1 MKLIKDFLKYQ
12 AKTTPHPLSIEIKN
26 AFGCYIVDGN
36 NKKYLDFIAG
46 VSVCN
51 LGHSNPVIIKA
62 IKKQIKKYM
71 HVMVYGEFALEPS
84 VKLSKEIV
92 SKISKNLEVV
102 FLTNS
107 GTEAVEGSLKLA
119 KRYTGRKEIIA
130 AYNSYHGSTHGSLS
144 TVGVVD
150 MQEKFQPLLPMVNFI
165 NFNKDRDLYKISS
178 NTACV
183 ILETIQGGAG
193 FILPEKN
200 FLKRVKK
207 RCKEVGALLILDEI
221 QPGFGRTG
229 KLFGYQNYNVEPDIL
244 IFGKAFGGGLP
255 IGGFC
260 SSKKIMD
267 SLSFDPKLGHI
278 STFGGNPVISSASY
292 AAIRELYDKKIM
304 NKINSKEKLFR
315 KYLKHPLIKKI
326 NGRGL
331 MLALILQKSSI
342 ADYLVKDCLKNGL
355 ILFWLLWEKKAV
367 RITPPLTIENNQI
380 KLGCQIILNSLNKY
394 QSKFVN

>member
-12 AKTTPHPLSIEIKN
+12 AKTTPYPLSIEIKN
-26 AFGCYIVDGN
+26 AFGSHIVDSD

-51 LGHSNPVIIKA
+51 LGHSNPVVIKA
-62 IKKQIKKYM
+62 IEKQIKKYM

-119 KRYTGRKEIIA
+119 KRFTGRKEIIA

-144 TVGVVD
+144 TVGVTY

-165 NFNKDRDLYKISS
+165 NFNQDKDLYKISS

-200 FLKRVKK
+200 FLKKVKK

-229 KLFGYQNYNVEPDIL
+229 KLFGYQNYDVEPDIL

-260 SSKKIMD
+260 SSKKIMN

-292 AAIRELYDKKIM
+292 AAIKELYDKKIM

-367 RITPPLTIENNQI
+367 RITPPLTIQNNQI
-380 KLGCQIILNSLNKY
+380 KLGCQIILNTLNKY

>member
-26 AFGCYIVDGN
+26 AFGSHIVDSD

-51 LGHSNPVIIKA
+51 LGHSNPVVIKA
-62 IKKQIKKYM
+62 IEKQIKKYM

-119 KRYTGRKEIIA
+119 KRFTGRKEIIA

-144 TVGVVD
+144 TVGVTY

-165 NFNKDRDLYKISS
+165 NFNQDKDLYKISS

-200 FLKRVKK
+200 FLKKVKK

-229 KLFGYQNYNVEPDIL
+229 KLFGYQNYDVEPDIL

-260 SSKKIMD
+260 SSKKIMN

>member
-26 AFGCYIVDGN
+26 AFGSHIVDSD

-51 LGHSNPVIIKA
+51 LGHSNPVVIKA
-62 IKKQIKKYM
+62 IEKQIKKYM

-119 KRYTGRKEIIA
+119 KRFTGRKEIIA

-144 TVGVVD
+144 TVGVTY

-165 NFNKDRDLYKISS
+165 NFNEDKDLYKISS

-200 FLKRVKK
+200 FLKKVKK

-229 KLFGYQNYNVEPDIL
+229 KLFGYQNYDVEPDIL

-260 SSKKIMD
+260 SSKKIMN

-367 RITPPLTIENNQI
+367 RITPPLTIQNNQI
-380 KLGCQIILNSLNKY
+380 KLGCQIILNTLNKY

>member
-26 AFGCYIVDGN
+26 AFGSHIVDSD

-51 LGHSNPVIIKA
+51 LGHSNPVVIKA
-62 IKKQIKKYM
+62 IEKQIKKYM

-84 VKLSKEIV
+84 VKLSKEIL

-144 TVGVVD
+144 TVGVSY

-165 NFNKDRDLYKISS
+165 NFNHVKDLYKISS

-229 KLFGYQNYNVEPDIL
+229 KLFGYQNYEVEPDIL

-292 AAIRELYDKKIM
+292 AAIKELYDKKIM
-304 NKINSKEKLFR
+304 DKINSKEKLFR
-315 KYLKHPLIKKI
+315 KYLKHPLIQKI

>member
-26 AFGCYIVDGN
+26 AFGSHIVDSD

-51 LGHSNPVIIKA
+51 LGHSNPVVIKA
-62 IKKQIKKYM
+62 IEKQIKKYM

-144 TVGVVD
+144 TVGVNY

-165 NFNKDRDLYKISS
+165 NFNQDKDLYKISS

-200 FLKRVKK
+200 FLKKSKK

-229 KLFGYQNYNVEPDIL
+229 KLFGYQNYDVEPDIL

-380 KLGCQIILNSLNKY
+380 KLGCQIILNTLNKY

>member
-26 AFGCYIVDGN
+26 AFGSHIVDCD

-62 IKKQIKKYM
+62 IEKQIKKYM

-84 VKLSKEIV
+84 VKLSKKIA

-144 TVGVVD
+144 TVGVSY

-165 NFNKDRDLYKISS
+165 NFNQDKDLYKISS

-200 FLKRVKK
+200 FLKKVKK

-229 KLFGYQNYNVEPDIL
+229 KLFGYQNYDVEPDIL

-260 SSKKIMD
+260 SSKKIMN

-278 STFGGNPVISSASY
+278 STFGGNPVISSAAY

-380 KLGCQIILNSLNKY
+380 KLGCQIILNTLNKY

>member
-26 AFGCYIVDGN
+26 AFGSHIVDSD

-51 LGHSNPVIIKA
+51 LGHSNPVVIKA
-62 IKKQIKKYM
+62 IEKQIKKYM

-119 KRYTGRKEIIA
+119 KRFTGRKEIIA

-144 TVGVVD
+144 TVGVTY

-165 NFNKDRDLYKISS
+165 NFNQDKDLYKISS

-200 FLKRVKK
+200 FLKKVKK

-229 KLFGYQNYNVEPDIL
+229 KLFGYQNYDVEPDIL

-260 SSKKIMD
+260 SSKKIMN

-292 AAIRELYDKKIM
+292 AAIRELYVKKIM

-367 RITPPLTIENNQI
+367 RITPPLTIQNNQI
-380 KLGCQIILNSLNKY
+380 KLGCQIILNTLNKY

>member
-26 AFGCYIVDGN
+26 AFGSHIVDSD

-51 LGHSNPVIIKA
+51 LGHSNPVVIKA
-62 IKKQIKKYM
+62 IEKQIKKYM

-144 TVGVVD
+144 TVGVSY

-165 NFNKDRDLYKISS
+165 NFNQDKDLHKISS

-200 FLKRVKK
+200 FLKKVKK
-207 RCKEVGALLILDEI
+207 KCEEVGALLILDEI

-229 KLFGYQNYNVEPDIL
+229 KLFGYQNYDVEPDIL

-260 SSKKIMD
+260 SSKKIMN

-367 RITPPLTIENNQI
+367 RITPPLTIQNNQI
-380 KLGCQIILNSLNKY
+380 KLGCQIILNTLNKY

>member
-26 AFGCYIVDGN
+26 AFGSHIVDSD

-51 LGHSNPVIIKA
+51 LGHSNPVVIKA
-62 IKKQIKKYM
+62 IEKQIKKYM

-119 KRYTGRKEIIA
+119 KRFTGRKEIIA

-144 TVGVVD
+144 TVGVTY

-165 NFNKDRDLYKISS
+165 NFNQDKDLCKISS

-200 FLKRVKK
+200 FLKKVKK

-229 KLFGYQNYNVEPDIL
+229 KLFGYQNYDVEPDIL

-260 SSKKIMD
+260 SSKKIMN

-367 RITPPLTIENNQI
+367 RITPPLTIQNNQI
-380 KLGCQIILNSLNKY
+380 KLGCQIILNTLNKY

>member
-26 AFGCYIVDGN
+26 AFGSHIVDSD

-51 LGHSNPVIIKA
+51 LGHSNPVVIKA
-62 IKKQIKKYM
+62 IEKQIKKYM

-119 KRYTGRKEIIA
+119 KRFTGRKEIIA

-144 TVGVVD
+144 TVGVTY

-165 NFNKDRDLYKISS
+165 NFNQDKDLYKISS

-200 FLKRVKK
+200 FLKKVKK

-229 KLFGYQNYNVEPDIL
+229 KLFGYQNYDVEPDIL

-260 SSKKIMD
+260 SSKKIMN

-367 RITPPLTIENNQI
+367 RITPPLTIQNNQI
-380 KLGCQIILNSLNKY
+380 KLGCQIILNTLNKY

>member
-1 MKLIKDFLKYQ
+1 
-12 AKTTPHPLSIEIKN
+12 
-26 AFGCYIVDGN
+26 
-36 NKKYLDFIAG
+36 
-46 VSVCN
+46 
-51 LGHSNPVIIKA
+51 
-62 IKKQIKKYM
+62 M
-71 HVMVYGEFALEPS
+71 HVIVYGEFALEQS

-119 KRYTGRKEIIA
+119 KRFTGRKEIIA

-144 TVGVVD
+144 TVGVTY

-165 NFNKDRDLYKISS
+165 NFNQDKDLYKISS

-200 FLKRVKK
+200 FLKKVKK

-229 KLFGYQNYNVEPDIL
+229 KLFGYQNYDVEPDIL

-260 SSKKIMD
+260 SSKKIMN

-367 RITPPLTIENNQI
+367 RITPPLTIQNNQI
-380 KLGCQIILNSLNKY
+380 KLGCQIILNTLNKY

>member
-26 AFGCYIVDGN
+26 AFGSHIVDSD

-51 LGHSNPVIIKA
+51 LGHSNPVVIKA
-62 IKKQIKKYM
+62 IEKQIKKYM

-84 VKLSKEIV
+84 VKLSKEIL

-119 KRYTGRKEIIA
+119 KRFTGRKEIIA

-144 TVGVVD
+144 TVGVTY

-165 NFNKDRDLYKISS
+165 NFNQDKDLYKISS

-200 FLKRVKK
+200 FLKKVKK

-229 KLFGYQNYNVEPDIL
+229 KLFGYQNYDVEPDIL

-260 SSKKIMD
+260 SSKKIMN

-380 KLGCQIILNSLNKY
+380 KLGCQIILNTLNKY

>member
-1 MKLIKDFLKYQ
+1 MKLVKDFLKYQ
-12 AKTTPHPLSIEIKN
+12 AKTNPNPLSIEIKN
-26 AFGCYIVDGN
+26 AFGSYIVDN
-36 NKKYLDFIAG
+36 KNKKYLDFIAG
-46 VSVCN
+46 ISVCN
-51 LGHSNPVIIKA
+51 LGHSNPTIIKA

-92 SKISKNLEVV
+92 SKISKNLEVI

-144 TVGVVD
+144 TVGVFG

-165 NFNKDRDLYKISS
+165 NFNQDKDLYKISS
-178 NTACV
+178 DTACV

-200 FLKRVKK
+200 FLKKVKK
-207 RCKEVGALLILDEI
+207 RCEEVGALLILDEI

-229 KLFGYQNYNVEPDIL
+229 KLFGYQNYDVEPDIL

-267 SLSFDPKLGHI
+267 SLSFDPQLGHI

-292 AAIRELYDKKIM
+292 AAIIELYDKKIM

-331 MLALILQKSSI
+331 MLALILKKSSI
-342 ADYLVKDCLKNGL
+342 ADYVVKDCLKNGL

-367 RITPPLTIENNQI
+367 RITPPLTIENNDI
-380 KLGCQIILNSLNKY
+380 KLGCKIILNALNKY
-394 QSKFVN
+394 ESKFVN

>member
-26 AFGCYIVDGN
+26 AFGSHIVDSD

-51 LGHSNPVIIKA
+51 LGHSNPVVIKA
-62 IKKQIKKYM
+62 IEKQIKKYM

-119 KRYTGRKEIIA
+119 KRFTGRKEIIA

-144 TVGVVD
+144 TVGVTY

-165 NFNKDRDLYKISS
+165 NFNQDKDLYKISS

-200 FLKRVKK
+200 FLKKVKK

-229 KLFGYQNYNVEPDIL
+229 KLFGYQNYDVEPDIL

-260 SSKKIMD
+260 SSKKIMN

-292 AAIRELYDKKIM
+292 AAIRELYDRKIM

-367 RITPPLTIENNQI
+367 RITPPLTIQNNQI
-380 KLGCQIILNSLNKY
+380 KLGCQIILNTLNKY

>member
-26 AFGCYIVDGN
+26 AFGSHIVDSD

-51 LGHSNPVIIKA
+51 LGHSNPVVIKA
-62 IKKQIKKYM
+62 IEKQIKKYM

-119 KRYTGRKEIIA
+119 KRFTGRKEIIA

-144 TVGVVD
+144 TVGVTY

-165 NFNKDRDLYKISS
+165 NFNQDKDLYKISS

-200 FLKRVKK
+200 FLKKVKK

-229 KLFGYQNYNVEPDIL
+229 KLFGYQNYEVEPDIL

-367 RITPPLTIENNQI
+367 RITPPLTIQNNQI
-380 KLGCQIILNSLNKY
+380 KLGCQIILNTLNKY

>member
-26 AFGCYIVDGN
+26 AFGSHIVDSD

-51 LGHSNPVIIKA
+51 LGHSNPVVIKA

-119 KRYTGRKEIIA
+119 KRFTGRKEIIA

-144 TVGVVD
+144 TVGVTY

-165 NFNKDRDLYKISS
+165 NFNQDKDLYKISS

-200 FLKRVKK
+200 FLKKVKK

-229 KLFGYQNYNVEPDIL
+229 KLFGYQNYDVEPDIL

-260 SSKKIMD
+260 SSKKIMN

-367 RITPPLTIENNQI
+367 RITPPLTIENNEI
-380 KLGCQIILNSLNKY
+380 KLGCQIILNTLNKY

>member
-26 AFGCYIVDGN
+26 AFGSHIVDSD

-51 LGHSNPVIIKA
+51 LGHSNPVVIKA
-62 IKKQIKKYM
+62 IEKQIKKYM

-144 TVGVVD
+144 TVGVTY

-165 NFNKDRDLYKISS
+165 NFNQDKDLYKISS

-200 FLKRVKK
+200 FLKKVKK

-229 KLFGYQNYNVEPDIL
+229 KLFGYQNYDVEPDIL

-260 SSKKIMD
+260 SSKKIMN

>member
-26 AFGCYIVDGN
+26 AFGSHIVDSD

-51 LGHSNPVIIKA
+51 LGHSNPVVIKA
-62 IKKQIKKYM
+62 IEKQIKKYM

-84 VKLSKEIV
+84 VKLSKEIL

-119 KRYTGRKEIIA
+119 KRFTGRKEIIA

-144 TVGVVD
+144 TVGVSY

-165 NFNKDRDLYKISS
+165 NFNHVKDLYKISS

-200 FLKRVKK
+200 FLKKVKK

-229 KLFGYQNYNVEPDIL
+229 KLFGYQNYDVEPDIL

-260 SSKKIMD
+260 SSKKIMN

-367 RITPPLTIENNQI
+367 RITPPLTIQNNQI
-380 KLGCQIILNSLNKY
+380 KLGCQIILNTLNKY

>member
-1 MKLIKDFLKYQ
+1 MKLVKEFLKYQ
-12 AKTTPHPLSIEIKN
+12 AKTTPNPLSIEIKN
-26 AFGCYIVDGN
+26 AFGSYIVDSD

-51 LGHSNPVIIKA
+51 LGHSNPIIIKA

-92 SKISKNLEVV
+92 SKISKDLEVI

-144 TVGVVD
+144 TVGVFN

-165 NFNKDRDLYKISS
+165 NFNQDKDLYKISS
-178 NTACV
+178 DTACV

-200 FLKRVKK
+200 FLKKVKK
-207 RCKEVGALLILDEI
+207 RCEEVGALLILDEI

-229 KLFGYQNYNVEPDIL
+229 KLFGYQNYDVEPDIL

-267 SLSFDPKLGHI
+267 SLSFDPQLGHI

-292 AAIRELYDKKIM
+292 AAIIELYDKKIM

-331 MLALILQKSSI
+331 MLALILKKSSI
-342 ADYLVKDCLKNGL
+342 ADYVVKDCLKNGL

-367 RITPPLTIENNQI
+367 RITPPLTIENNDI
-380 KLGCQIILNSLNKY
+380 KLGCKIILNALNKY
-394 QSKFVN
+394 ESKFVN

>member
-26 AFGCYIVDGN
+26 AFGSHIVDSD
-36 NKKYLDFIAG
+36 NKKYIDFIAG

-62 IKKQIKKYM
+62 IEKQIKKYM

-119 KRYTGRKEIIA
+119 KRFTGRKEIIA

-144 TVGVVD
+144 TVGVTY

-165 NFNKDRDLYKISS
+165 NFNQDKDLYKISS

-200 FLKRVKK
+200 FLKKVKK

-229 KLFGYQNYNVEPDIL
+229 KLFGYQNYDVEPDIL

-260 SSKKIMD
+260 SSKKIMN

-367 RITPPLTIENNQI
+367 RITPPLTIQNYQI
-380 KLGCQIILNSLNKY
+380 KLGCQIILNTLNKY

>member
-1 MKLIKDFLKYQ
+1 MKLVKDFLKYQ
-12 AKTTPHPLSIEIKN
+12 AKTNPNPLSIEIKN
-26 AFGCYIVDGN
+26 AFGSYIVDN
-36 NKKYLDFIAG
+36 KNKKYLDFIAG
-46 VSVCN
+46 ISVCN
-51 LGHSNPVIIKA
+51 LGHSNPTIIKA

-92 SKISKNLEVV
+92 SKISKNLEVI

-144 TVGVVD
+144 TVGVFG

-165 NFNKDRDLYKISS
+165 NFNQDKDLYKISS
-178 NTACV
+178 DTACV

-200 FLKRVKK
+200 FLKKVKK
-207 RCKEVGALLILDEI
+207 RCEEVGALLILDEI

-229 KLFGYQNYNVEPDIL
+229 KLFGYQNYDVEPDIL

-267 SLSFDPKLGHI
+267 SLSFDPQLGHI

-292 AAIRELYDKKIM
+292 AAIIELYDKKIM

-315 KYLKHPLIKKI
+315 KYLKLPLIKKI

-331 MLALILQKSSI
+331 MLALILKKSSI
-342 ADYLVKDCLKNGL
+342 ADYVVKDCLKNGL

-367 RITPPLTIENNQI
+367 RITPPLTIENNDI
-380 KLGCQIILNSLNKY
+380 KLGCKIILNALNKY
-394 QSKFVN
+394 ESKFVN

>member
-26 AFGCYIVDGN
+26 AFGSHIVDSD

-51 LGHSNPVIIKA
+51 LGHSNPVVIKA
-62 IKKQIKKYM
+62 IKKQLKKYM

-119 KRYTGRKEIIA
+119 KRFTGRKEIIA

-144 TVGVVD
+144 TVGVTY

-165 NFNKDRDLYKISS
+165 NFNQDKDLYKISS

-200 FLKRVKK
+200 FLKKVKK

-229 KLFGYQNYNVEPDIL
+229 KLFGYQNYDVEPDIL

-260 SSKKIMD
+260 SSKKIMN

-380 KLGCQIILNSLNKY
+380 KLGCQIILNTLNKY

>member
-26 AFGCYIVDGN
+26 AFGSHIVDSD

-51 LGHSNPVIIKA
+51 LGHSNPVVIKA
-62 IKKQIKKYM
+62 IKKQLKKYM

-119 KRYTGRKEIIA
+119 KRFTGRKEIIA

-144 TVGVVD
+144 TVGVTY

-165 NFNKDRDLYKISS
+165 NFNQDKDLYKISS

-200 FLKRVKK
+200 FLKKVKK

-229 KLFGYQNYNVEPDIL
+229 KLFGYQNYDVEPDIL

-260 SSKKIMD
+260 SSKKIMN

-278 STFGGNPVISSASY
+278 STFGGNPVISSAAY

-380 KLGCQIILNSLNKY
+380 KLGCQIILNTLNKY

>member
-1 MKLIKDFLKYQ
+1 MKLVKDFLKYQ
-12 AKTTPHPLSIEIKN
+12 AKTNPNPLSIEIKN
-26 AFGCYIVDGN
+26 AFGSYIVDN
-36 NKKYLDFIAG
+36 KNKKYLDFIAG
-46 VSVCN
+46 ISVCN
-51 LGHSNPVIIKA
+51 LGHSNPTIIKA

-92 SKISKNLEVV
+92 SKISKNLEVI

-144 TVGVVD
+144 TVGVFG

-165 NFNKDRDLYKISS
+165 NFNQDKDLYKISS
-178 NTACV
+178 DTACV

-200 FLKRVKK
+200 FLKKVKK
-207 RCKEVGALLILDEI
+207 RCEEVGALLILDEI

-229 KLFGYQNYNVEPDIL
+229 KLFGYQNYDVEPDIL
-244 IFGKAFGGGLP
+244 ILGKAFGGGLP

-267 SLSFDPKLGHI
+267 SLSFNPKLGHI
-278 STFGGNPVISSASY
+278 STFGGNPVIASASY
-292 AAIRELYDKKIM
+292 AAIRELYNKKLMDKIY
-304 NKINSKEKLFR
+304 SKEMLFR
-315 KYLKHPLIKKI
+315 KYLKHPLIEKI

-331 MLALILQKSSI
+331 MLALIMRKSSI
-342 ADYLVKDCLKNGL
+342 ADFVIKNCLKNGL

-367 RITPPLTIENNQI
+367 RITPPLTITNNNI
-380 KLGCQIILNSLNKY
+380 KLGCQIIINTLNKY
-394 QSKFVN
+394 QSRFVN

>member
-26 AFGCYIVDGN
+26 AFGSHIVDSD

-62 IKKQIKKYM
+62 IEKQIKKYM

-144 TVGVVD
+144 TVGVTY

-165 NFNKDRDLYKISS
+165 NFNQDKDLYKISS

-200 FLKRVKK
+200 FLKKVKK

-229 KLFGYQNYNVEPDIL
+229 KLFGYQNYDVEPDIL

-260 SSKKIMD
+260 SSKKIMN

-367 RITPPLTIENNQI
+367 RITPPLTIEI
-380 KLGCQIILNSLNKY
+380 MKLN
-394 QSKFVN
+394 

>member
-26 AFGCYIVDGN
+26 AFGSHIVDSD

-51 LGHSNPVIIKA
+51 LGHSNPVVIKA
-62 IKKQIKKYM
+62 IEKQIKKYM

-119 KRYTGRKEIIA
+119 KRFTGRKEIIA

-144 TVGVVD
+144 TVGVTY

-165 NFNKDRDLYKISS
+165 NFNQDKDLYKISS

-200 FLKRVKK
+200 FLKKVKK

-229 KLFGYQNYNVEPDIL
+229 KLFGYQNYEVEPDIL

-292 AAIRELYDKKIM
+292 AAIKELYDKKIM

-367 RITPPLTIENNQI
+367 RITPPLTIENNEI
-380 KLGCQIILNSLNKY
+380 KLGCQIILNALNKY

>member
-26 AFGCYIVDGN
+26 AFGSHIVDSD

-51 LGHSNPVIIKA
+51 LGHSNPVVIKA

-119 KRYTGRKEIIA
+119 KRFTGRKEIIA

-144 TVGVVD
+144 TVGVTY

-165 NFNKDRDLYKISS
+165 NFNQDKDLYKISS

-200 FLKRVKK
+200 FLKKVKK
-207 RCKEVGALLILDEI
+207 RCKEVGSLLILDEI

-229 KLFGYQNYNVEPDIL
+229 KLFGYQNYDVEPDIL

-260 SSKKIMD
+260 SSKKIMN

-367 RITPPLTIENNQI
+367 RITPPLTIQNNQI
-380 KLGCQIILNSLNKY
+380 KLGCQIILNTLNKY

>member
-26 AFGCYIVDGN
+26 AFGSHIVDSD

-51 LGHSNPVIIKA
+51 LGHSNPVVIKA
-62 IKKQIKKYM
+62 IEKQIKKYM

-119 KRYTGRKEIIA
+119 KRFTGRKEIIA

-144 TVGVVD
+144 TVGVTY

-165 NFNKDRDLYKISS
+165 NFNQDKDLYKISS

-200 FLKRVKK
+200 FLKKVKK

-229 KLFGYQNYNVEPDIL
+229 KLFGYQNYDVEPDIL

-260 SSKKIMD
+260 SSKKIMN

-292 AAIRELYDKKIM
+292 AAIRELYDRKIM

-367 RITPPLTIENNQI
+367 RITPPLTIENNEI
-380 KLGCQIILNSLNKY
+380 KLGCQIILNTLNKY

>member
-26 AFGCYIVDGN
+26 AFGSHIVDSD

-51 LGHSNPVIIKA
+51 LGHSNPVVIKA
-62 IKKQIKKYM
+62 IKKQLKKYM

-119 KRYTGRKEIIA
+119 KRFTGRKEIIA

-144 TVGVVD
+144 TVGVTY

-165 NFNKDRDLYKISS
+165 NFNQDKDLYKISS

-200 FLKRVKK
+200 FLKKVKK

-229 KLFGYQNYNVEPDIL
+229 KLFGYQNYDVEPDIL

-260 SSKKIMD
+260 SSKKIMN

-367 RITPPLTIENNQI
+367 RITPPLTIQNNQI
-380 KLGCQIILNSLNKY
+380 KLGCQIILNTLNKY

>member
-26 AFGCYIVDGN
+26 AFGSHIVDSD

-51 LGHSNPVIIKA
+51 LGHSNPVVIKA
-62 IKKQIKKYM
+62 IEKQIKKYM

-119 KRYTGRKEIIA
+119 KRFTGRKEIIA

-144 TVGVVD
+144 TVGVTY

-165 NFNKDRDLYKISS
+165 NFNQDKDLYKISS

-200 FLKRVKK
+200 FLKKVKK

-221 QPGFGRTG
+221 QPGFRRTG
-229 KLFGYQNYNVEPDIL
+229 KLFGYQNYDVEPDIL

-260 SSKKIMD
+260 SSKKIMN

-367 RITPPLTIENNQI
+367 RITPPLTIQNNQI
-380 KLGCQIILNSLNKY
+380 KLGCQIILNTLNKY

>member
-26 AFGCYIVDGN
+26 AFGSHIVDSD

-51 LGHSNPVIIKA
+51 LGHSNPVVIKA
-62 IKKQIKKYM
+62 IEKQIKKYM

-119 KRYTGRKEIIA
+119 KRFTGRKEIIA

-144 TVGVVD
+144 TVGVTY

-165 NFNKDRDLYKISS
+165 NFNQDKDLYKISS

-229 KLFGYQNYNVEPDIL
+229 KLFGYQNYDVEPDIL

-260 SSKKIMD
+260 SSKKIMN

-367 RITPPLTIENNQI
+367 RITPPLTIQNNQI
-380 KLGCQIILNSLNKY
+380 KLGCQIILNTLNKY